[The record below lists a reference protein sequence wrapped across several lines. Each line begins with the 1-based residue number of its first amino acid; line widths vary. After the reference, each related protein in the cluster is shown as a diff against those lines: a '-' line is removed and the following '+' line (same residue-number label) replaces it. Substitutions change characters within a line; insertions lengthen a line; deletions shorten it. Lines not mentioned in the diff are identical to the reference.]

1 MAMEPTKYII
11 VLLTALCAN
20 IASPV
25 KAIETTDSSILTTDT
40 TAARKK
46 GAKLFDRGLTNYV
59 LIPQKEWICGLTASY
74 MGYNSDDS
82 DIALIIKDFNFIGSM
97 FGIHPFVGYFIKD
110 NQCIGIKLGYSSTS
124 ADLNNFKLDIME
136 DLDISLSNLAYSAQY
151 YSAGIFYRT
160 YVGISPNGQ
169 FGVFNKTSL
178 TFTSGT
184 SLFAKGPNENR
195 SETKT
200 LSTEI
205 SLGLSPGISVFIFDN
220 ISANVSVGILGL
232 NYKQSKQFTDNVE
245 TGSFKSSGAN
255 FKINILNINI
265 GITVHI

>member
-1 MAMEPTKYII
+1 MAMKPTKYII

-82 DIALIIKDFNFIGSM
+82 DIALIIKDFNFTGSM

-169 FGVFNKTSL
+169 FGVFNETSL

-232 NYKQSKQFTDNVE
+232 NYQQSKQFTDNVE